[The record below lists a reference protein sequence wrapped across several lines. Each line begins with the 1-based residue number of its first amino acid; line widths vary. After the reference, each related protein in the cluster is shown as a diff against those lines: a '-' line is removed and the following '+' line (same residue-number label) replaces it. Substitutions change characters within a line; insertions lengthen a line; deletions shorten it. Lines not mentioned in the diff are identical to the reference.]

1 MDDAGKWRLIDIV
14 LAGAAAAI
22 VAYGVLVLGWSV
34 FVVIALFWFE
44 NVLIGVFNVAKIL
57 TSGARLGIYGL
68 IAALALATFFTV
80 HYGMFTVGHG
90 VFVVSLFGQT
100 ELGSS
105 PGGLFA
111 PLGRMLDY
119 LLADRDGWF
128 AAAGIALLQAAAFC
142 RWWGATRAQPALQPA
157 LLPALMFAPYGRIII
172 LHITIIVSGILV
184 AMLKLPILGALL
196 LIALKLAFDI
206 VAANTSVSSRSPM
219 KAVRWTRFDVS
230 SEDHARRP

>member
-1 MDDAGKWRLIDIV
+1 MQEKWRLIDMA
-14 LAGAAAAI
+14 LAVVSAAI

-44 NVLIGVFNVAKIL
+44 NVIIGVFNVAKML
-57 TSGARLGIYGL
+57 TSGARIGGYGL
-68 IAALALATFFTV
+68 IAALALATFFSV
-80 HYGMFTVGHG
+80 HYGMFAVGHG
-90 VFVVSLFGQT
+90 VLVVSLLGQT
-100 ELGSS
+100 ELGGSS
-105 PGGLFA
+105 SGLFA

-128 AAAGIALLQAAAFC
+128 AAAGIAMLQAAAFC
-142 RWWGATRAQPALQPA
+142 RWWAATRAQRALQPA

-196 LIALKLAFDI
+196 LVALKLVFDI
-206 VAANTSVSSRSPM
+206 FAVNTTATRRSPM
-219 KAVRWTRFDVS
+219 QAARLNRFDVS
-230 SEDHARRP
+230 SEGHARRP

>member
-1 MDDAGKWRLIDIV
+1 MDEAGKWRLIDIA
-14 LAGAAAAI
+14 LAVAVAVV

-44 NVLIGVFNVAKIL
+44 NVIIGVFNVAKML
-57 TSGARLGIYGL
+57 TSGARMGGYGL

-100 ELGSS
+100 ELTGSPS
-105 PGGLFA
+105 GLFA

-128 AAAGIALLQAAAFC
+128 AAASIALLQAAAFC
-142 RWWGATRAQPALQPA
+142 RWWAATRAQPA

-172 LHITIIVSGILV
+172 LHITIIVSGILI

-196 LIALKLAFDI
+196 LVALKLAFDI
-206 VAANTSVSSRSPM
+206 AAANPSVSSRSPIE
-219 KAVRWTRFDVS
+219 AVRLDRFDIS
-230 SEDHARRP
+230 PEDDARRP